1 MILIENMLMKTKKSF
16 QKIFYLLSVMLVLA
30 LNACKHD
37 DLQIDK
43 PNDNFRPGY
52 DFVKN
57 NYDLSLFAAAIEKSG
72 IAQQLNGTGPFTI
85 LAPSNAAFNVFGITR
100 ASDFDKMNPDTLKFL
115 VQRHILTGRI
125 LTQDIPLNTADVR
138 YRTLAGT
145 ELYTSTTDKEG
156 NGTTVF
162 FNGSHVGRK
171 DVTIANGALH
181 VLDRVMKST
190 ANTTVQSWLAK
201 RPEYSI
207 LVSGLKKF
215 GYWDQLTGEGPYTI
229 LAPKN
234 AVFEAAGL
242 TADVINGLNAD
253 KYVGARLFGCYVMP
267 KKHFFISDIVV
278 FALINGDA
286 FYYYTIPNDTY
297 VMTITA
303 GRLFLV
309 PGDYSIGYNI
319 EVRTNKNYPY
329 DVLASVPGGD
339 QKGLDNLVDNGLV
352 QDLQG
357 IMVLPEQ
364 ALKK

>member
-1 MILIENMLMKTKKSF
+1 MKHKSLKKYL
-16 QKIFYLLSVMLVLA
+16 YLLPMMLLMG

-43 PNDNFRPGY
+43 ANDNFRSGF

-72 IAQQLNGTGPFTI
+72 ISAQLNGAGPFTI
-85 LAPSNAAFNVFGITR
+85 LAPSNLAFNIIGINR
-100 ASDFDKMNPDTLKFL
+100 PGDFDKMNPDTLKFL
-115 VQRHILTGRI
+115 VQRHILNER
-125 LTQDIPLNTADVR
+125 LLVRDIPFNGIDVR

-145 ELYTSTTDKEG
+145 ELYTSIASRDASIQLY
-156 NGTTVF
+156 
-162 FNGSHVGRK
+162 FNGSLASRK
-171 DVTIANGALH
+171 DVTLANGTLH

-215 GYWDQLTGEGPYTI
+215 GFWDELATEGPYTI

-234 AVFEAAGL
+234 AEFEAKGMTAEVIAGL
-242 TADVINGLNAD
+242 NVDRYLGH
-253 KYVGARLFGCYVMP
+253 RLFGCYVMR
-267 KKHFFISDIVV
+267 KKHFFISDFVV
-278 FALINGDA
+278 LGIINSDA
-286 FYYYTIPNDTY
+286 FYYHQVPNDTY
-297 VMTITA
+297 IMTLTA
-303 GRLFLV
+303 GRLNFSNIN
-309 PGDYSIGYNI
+309 DQSIGYHV

-329 DVLASVPGGD
+329 DIISEVNGHD
-339 QKGLDNLVDNGLV
+339 QKAIDNLVDNGLV

-357 IMVLPEQ
+357 ILVLPEQ
-364 ALKK
+364 ALKNN